1 MIRISIY
8 DMDKTITRAATFGPF
23 LRYGVP
29 RVAPWRVVLVPVVL
43 LVTLAYGLRLI
54 GRGAL
59 KETNLAL
66 LMGRRINAAKLAET
80 SAGFASQMIAKN
92 MLRGA
97 LDQIAADRAAGYRIV
112 IASASYGFYVTEIAR
127 LIGIDAIV
135 ATHAT
140 MEGDDVRPKI
150 DGENCYADAKLAMV
164 KNWCA
169 AQGIERAS
177 AHIRFYSDH
186 MSDAP
191 CLDWADEAFAANPH
205 PPLRRLAAHM
215 GWTIVDWA

>member
-29 RVAPWRVVLVPVVL
+29 RIAPWRVVLVPVVL

-80 SAGFASQMIAKN
+80 SRGFASQMIAKN

-112 IASASYGFYVTEIAR
+112 IAS
-127 LIGIDAIV
+127 
-135 ATHAT
+135 AT

-169 AQGIERAS
+169 AQGIERTS

-186 MSDAP
+186 VSDAP